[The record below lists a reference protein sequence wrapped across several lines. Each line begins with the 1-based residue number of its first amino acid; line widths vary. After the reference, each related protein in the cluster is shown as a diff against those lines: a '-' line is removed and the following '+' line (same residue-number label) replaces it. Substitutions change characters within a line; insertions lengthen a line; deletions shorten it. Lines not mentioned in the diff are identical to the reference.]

1 MNKKRKIILIANTY
15 NFFNSFML
23 NNIEQLSK
31 KNELFICCNNAIK
44 LKKKIPKNVSLINI
58 NFRRG
63 LSIFHDL
70 FLFLFTLFFFLK
82 QKPNI
87 SISFTPK
94 IGFMVA
100 LASFIART
108 PNRVHW
114 FTGQIWARSKGLSRI
129 FFKLID
135 KLIFFLSC
143 CVLIDGHSQ
152 RNFLIKEKVVSKKK
166 SFVLNKGSVGGV
178 NILKFRHNEQKRI
191 KLRKYHSIDKNS
203 FIFLYL
209 GRINKEKGIIEL
221 TKAFKEIEKNKNI
234 LLVFVGKIED
244 KKLKNLFKNNK
255 KILYFEYTTKPEDWF
270 SFSDILCLPSHREG
284 FGTVVI
290 EAASCGIPSLCSNI
304 YGLKDAIVK
313 NKTGFLHNVEN
324 KNDIKRKML
333 YIINNKKLVK
343 KYGKLAK
350 IRVLKDFEQNLITK
364 KLLRFINSNIF
375 KNEN

>member
-313 NKTGFLHNVEN
+313 NKTGFLHNVEIRMN
-324 KNDIKRKML
+324 IKRKML